1 MIVKRYLLQI
11 ILICAGFS
19 SLTCNAQ
26 STIQKVRETGTLTLG
41 VRDASGVLS
50 YRATDG
56 NYVGFHVDICLKI
69 VAAIEQRIGKN
80 LTVKYQSVT
89 SQNRIP
95 LLQNGMIDLE
105 CGSTTNNAAR
115 QREVTF
121 AATTFVEEV
130 KLAVKPSS
138 GISSVSQLN
147 GKTVATTAGTNA
159 IALLQKSPQAQGI
172 SFVEVFG
179 KTHAD
184 SFNLLMSG
192 RADAFVMDSQI
203 LALNIAANRLQN
215 EIKILDAPL
224 SSDPIG
230 IMIRKDDIELKKMAD
245 ETIAGLVSSGE
256 LNSIYSKWFINQ
268 IPNSTLIMGL
278 PVNSSTRGAWSNL
291 NDKPVDDYI
300 NGFPSTVQRSSMSST
315 SPQRKEL
322 SSSNKEPIDDAK
334 TKCTELGFKA
344 NTESFGKCVLKLSK

>member
-1 MIVKRYLLQI
+1 MTIKSWLLRI
-11 ILICAGFS
+11 FITSLGFS
-19 SLTCNAQ
+19 SLMCNAQ
-26 STIQKVRETGTLTLG
+26 STMQKARETGTLTLG
-41 VRDASGVLS
+41 VRDAAGVLS
-50 YRATDG
+50 YRGTDG
-56 NYVGFHVDICLKI
+56 NYVGFHVDVCLKI
-69 VAAIEQRIGKN
+69 VSNIEQKIGKN

-95 LLQNGMIDLE
+95 LLQNGIIDIE
-105 CGSTTNNAAR
+105 CGSTGNNAAR

-121 AATTFVEEV
+121 AVTTYVEEV
-130 KLAVKPSS
+130 RLAVKSSS
-138 GISSVSQLN
+138 GIASVNQLN
-147 GKTVATTAGTNA
+147 GKIVSATAGTNA

-179 KTHAD
+179 KTHTE
-184 SFNLLMSG
+184 SFNLLTSG

-230 IMIRKDDIELKKMAD
+230 IMIRKDDIELKKTAD

-291 NDKPVDDYI
+291 NDKPVDDYM
-300 NGFPSTVQRSSMSST
+300 NGFPSTLQRSSMSST

-322 SSSNKEPIDDAK
+322 SSSSKEPIDDAK